1 MKKLAVTL
9 AIALAL
15 TGCYTYTKGEP
26 GKPGQPGKPG
36 KTVAME
42 KNGFTILK
50 QDNYGGWEN
59 RGNIVIKSKSGL
71 AALYKEINIADVP
84 EVDFT
89 KNNVIGLFLGQKS
102 SGGYSIDV
110 VSVKVTGDTA
120 EVTIK
125 EIAPAGMA
133 TMAITQPYCIA
144 LIPKTDKVKFIGTE

>member
-1 MKKLAVTL
+1 MKKLALTL

-26 GKPGQPGKPG
+26 GKPGQPGKSG

-50 QDNYGGWEN
+50 QDSYGGWEN

-71 AALYKEINIADVP
+71 AALYKEMNATDMP

-89 KNNVIGLFLGQKS
+89 KNNVVGLFLGQKN
-102 SGGYSIDV
+102 SGGYGIEV
-110 VSVKVTGDTA
+110 ASVKVTGDTA
-120 EVTIK
+120 EVTVK
-125 EIAPAGMA
+125 ETAPDGVA
-133 TMAITQPYCIA
+133 TMAMTQPYCIA
-144 LIPKTDKVKFIGTE
+144 LIPKTEKVKFIEAQ